1 MAALVKKAPAL
12 LAAAK
17 ELATPK
23 LNTFLRYAKVGIAEP
38 NQYFLINTSLKV
50 ELVPPTPGEIPA
62 AIADI
67 STKVRCSHVKSI
79 WNTHLTSFCLSRW
92 RTFSARA
99 SGNGQCVR

>member
-23 LNTFLRYAKVGIAEP
+23 LNTFLRYAKV
-38 NQYFLINTSLKV
+38 
-50 ELVPPTPGEIPA
+50 ELVPPTPAEIPA

-67 STKVRCSHVKSI
+67 STKVANLQRQ
-79 WNTHLTSFCLSRW
+79 
-92 RTFSARA
+92 TFREWT
-99 SGNGQCVR
+99 VRQTAINVVVGVEVACWFFIGECIGKGSLVGYDV

>member
-23 LNTFLRYAKVGIAEP
+23 LNTFLRYAKVNVLLEIL
-38 NQYFLINTSLKV
+38 NINIENLEQV
-50 ELVPPTPGEIPA
+50 ELVPPTPAEIPA

-67 STKVRCSHVKSI
+67 STKVLHI
-79 WNTHLTSFCLSRW
+79 WWN
-92 RTFSARA
+92 AK
-99 SGNGQCVR
+99 